1 MERVSWNT
9 YFMNIDKAV
18 STRSTCRRKY
28 VGAVTL
34 RNKTILSTVYNVSIN
49 GLPHYD
55 EVGCEMVEE
64 HCVRTTHTEVNA
76 IVQATKN
83 GVKVDRSE
91 IYVTASPSYNCFKI
105 IANAGIKINYYD
117 ELYRDE
123 RIIVRAK
130 EVGIKL
136 ISLEDHAKS

>member
-1 MERVSWNT
+1 
-9 YFMNIDKAV
+9 
-18 STRSTCRRKY
+18 
-28 VGAVTL
+28 
-34 RNKTILSTVYNVSIN
+34 
-49 GLPHYD
+49 
-55 EVGCEMVEE
+55 MVEE

>member
-1 MERVSWNT
+1 MSKGRVSWNT

-64 HCVRTTHTEVNA
+64 HCV
-76 IVQATKN
+76 
-83 GVKVDRSE
+83 
-91 IYVTASPSYNCFKI
+91 
-105 IANAGIKINYYD
+105 
-117 ELYRDE
+117 
-123 RIIVRAK
+123 
-130 EVGIKL
+130 
-136 ISLEDHAKS
+136 